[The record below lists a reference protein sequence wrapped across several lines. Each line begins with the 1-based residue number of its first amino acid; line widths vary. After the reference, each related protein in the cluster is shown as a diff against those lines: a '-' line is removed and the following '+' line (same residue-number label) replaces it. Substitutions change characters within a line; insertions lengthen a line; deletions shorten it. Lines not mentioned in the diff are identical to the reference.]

1 MVDDI
6 YGETVEDM
14 VEELEEELEESEL
27 DEMIESRRR
36 RRRPRTASGRNLATP
51 RPQGNYVTQAQLATA
66 MAKVSEQIQTN
77 SRAIATVNTRVE
89 AVAAQQEKH
98 VAAIRKEIAERKKQD
113 ETQRKNFQQ
122 QFMLFALLPLIN
134 KPKTREI
141 VVGDT
146 NERIK
151 VFVDEGDSFND
162 ILPLLL
168 ISGGGLGGGSGSD
181 SGYGSTMMPLVLA
194 LALRD

>member
-1 MVDDI
+1 M
-6 YGETVEDM
+6 VEDLYGVEEM
-14 VEELEEELEESEL
+14 LEEELEEELEESDLE
-27 DEMIESRRR
+27 EMIESRRR

-122 QFMLFALLPLIN
+122 QFMLFALLPLLN

-141 VVGDT
+141 TIGD
-146 NERIK
+146 EKIK
-151 VFVDEGDSFND
+151 VFVDEGDSLND

-168 ISGGGLGGGSGSD
+168 ISGGGLGGGSGGD
-181 SGYGSTMMPLVLA
+181 SGYDNTMMPLLLVM
-194 LALRD
+194 ALRD

>member
-6 YGETVEDM
+6 YGVEEM
-14 VEELEEELEESEL
+14 VEEFEEELEESDL

-36 RRRPRTASGRNLATP
+36 GRRPRTASGRNLATP

-122 QFMLFALLPLIN
+122 QFMLFALLPLLN

-141 VVGDT
+141 TIGD
-146 NERIK
+146 EKIK
-151 VFVDEGDSFND
+151 VFVDEGDSLND

-168 ISGGGLGGGSGSD
+168 ISGGGLGGGSGGD
-181 SGYGSTMMPLVLA
+181 SGYDNTMMPLLLVM
-194 LALRD
+194 ALRD